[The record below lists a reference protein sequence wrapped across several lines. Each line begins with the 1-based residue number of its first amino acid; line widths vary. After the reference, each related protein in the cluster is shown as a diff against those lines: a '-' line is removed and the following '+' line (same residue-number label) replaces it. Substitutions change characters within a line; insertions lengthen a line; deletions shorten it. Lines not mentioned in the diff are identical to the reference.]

1 MTDIP
6 GFWQDGPHDPI
17 MVEATWRDFVRTMGG
32 IVVDDVM
39 PQPRE
44 IENADF
50 AFLDASVIAELKEIE
65 TEFSSAPA
73 FLRGFDM
80 LMHKLVTEDPEWR
93 PILFGGTG
101 QHPAWFASEFIRLF
115 RPPLSRILK
124 KANRQL
130 RLTKAHFG
138 IDTPTGILLFVND
151 GFTSIGPDLIH
162 ALTSDLL
169 LHSYSSID
177 CCIYLTV
184 NRYVEIAGSDEP
196 KLIWA
201 PRYSNR
207 ASDRLVSFVDE
218 LGRNWYNFLE
228 QKIGPFTSRAE
239 VPQEAD
245 VLRGAKSIVLPSE
258 NDSNQQSSGTAQKRS
273 APHF

>member
-6 GFWQDGPHDPI
+6 GFWQGGPHDPI
-17 MVEATWRDFVRTMGG
+17 KVETTWRDFVRTMGG
-32 IVVDDVM
+32 TVVEDVM
-39 PQPRE
+39 PQPRQ

-50 AFLDASVIAELKEIE
+50 AFLDASVVAELKEIE
-65 TEFSSAPA
+65 TEFSAAPA
-73 FLRGFDM
+73 FRTGFDM
-80 LMHKLVTEDPEWR
+80 LMRKLVTEDPEWR

-101 QHPAWFASEFIRLF
+101 QQPAWFESEFVRLF
-115 RPPLSRILK
+115 RPPLSRTLK

-130 RLTKAHFG
+130 RETKAHFG
-138 IDTPTGILLFVND
+138 IDTPTGILLLVND
-151 GFTSIGPDLIH
+151 GFTTIGPDLIR

-184 NRYVEIAGSDEP
+184 NRYVEIVGSDEP

-201 PRYSNR
+201 PTYSDR

-228 QKIGPFTSRAE
+228 QKIGPFTSRSE

-245 VLRGAKSIVLPSE
+245 PLRGAKSIVLPNE
-258 NDSNQQSSGTAQKRS
+258 NGS
-273 APHF
+273 